1 MRKMSKF
8 SERNCYVARTDFR
21 FCYWMVVKLF
31 RERFFIEVVLNDWKG
46 GRNLKFWRFDDR
58 RESLWNLYRTR

>member
-8 SERNCYVARTDFR
+8 SGRNCYVARTDFR

-46 GRNLKFWRFDDR
+46 GRNLKIWRFDDR

>member
-8 SERNCYVARTDFR
+8 SERNCYVARTVARTDFR

-31 RERFFIEVVLNDWKG
+31 RERFFIEVVL
-46 GRNLKFWRFDDR
+46 
-58 RESLWNLYRTR
+58 